1 MKVLRFGNPC
11 SRYALIVMMKNIHT
25 HRCVDDTITYYN
37 SSLKN
42 EIKGMYDKLVSQ
54 NIEHQEKRDGIY
66 LDISVFNY
74 EDMKYCTKEFDR

>member
-1 MKVLRFGNPC
+1 MKTVRFGNRH
-11 SRYALIVMMKNIHT
+11 SKYALIVMMKNIHT
-25 HRCVDDTITYYN
+25 DKCVDDTVTFYN
-37 SSLKN
+37 SNCKN
-42 EIKGMYDKLVSQ
+42 EIKGMYDKLASQ